1 VSHQPH
7 LSARENHG
15 ADLPVS
21 YVKSCGR
28 EGGFTKGRSCL
39 INLGAFYGGITAP
52 VDKAR
57 ASDVIYLEF
66 SEAFDM
72 VPHNISLLRLEI
84 YGFDG

>member
-1 VSHQPH
+1 MLSH
-7 LSARENHG
+7 AEERE
-15 ADLPVS
+15 DLPRVG
-21 YVKSCGR
+21 C
-28 EGGFTKGRSCL
+28 
-39 INLGAFYGGITAP
+39 ITAP

-57 ASDVIYLEF
+57 TSDVIYLEF